1 MDTYLVAIYLSRYCN
16 IFCFFNMLVVRTV
29 FHTVDVRS
37 LRPSRSVIHHHVLS
51 NLLQKNEKRQ
61 RTRRCLYRGHS
72 DAKVKI

>member
-1 MDTYLVAIYLSRYCN
+1 MMA
-16 IFCFFNMLVVRTV
+16 VRTV